1 MTGAEADAS
10 SRSLLEQLGILAKA
24 DCLAETLSGGQKRK
38 LCVALALIGDPR
50 IVFLDEP
57 TSGVDPL
64 SRRGMWRLFEREKAR
79 RVIALCRNYMDDADI
94 LADRI
99 AIMDHGTSLFL
110 TAPTRKRRL
119 CCR

>member
-1 MTGAEADAS
+1 MHPPAPCWSSWAFSPRPTAS
-10 SRSLLEQLGILAKA
+10 WRPSAAARSSS
-24 DCLAETLSGGQKRK
+24 C
-38 LCVALALIGDPR
+38 ALIGDPR

-110 TAPTRKRRL
+110 IAPTRKRRL